1 MSRLYKWLRKYYNET
16 INSIAFYPALIS
28 LGFLLLSILMLGLD
42 FSETGKHI
50 KSQLSWLS
58 LRDASTARSILTTIA
73 GGIISLTVF
82 SFSMVMILLNQAASQ
97 MSNRMLDSMIGNKFQ
112 QIILGFY
119 IGTIV
124 YSLFLLSTIRDIT
137 SGIYVPALSIYLLLL
152 FTVVDIFLFIYF
164 LHYVTQSVKFETIIN
179 RIHKKTLHTLQNHC
193 CPEKAIIFTPDKKKA
208 QTIYMPSSNY
218 YQGFDKPSLLRFA
231 EKHDVLLQMLHST
244 GSYLLEGSPLLVV
257 YGDKKM
263 HQEDIDE
270 LVVAIDLYRGQPID
284 KNAYYGYHQLAE
296 VAIKSLSPGINDPE
310 TAVLSV
316 HALTDLFRFRLFNYL
331 PLTLADENKVIRVAM
346 KELSFEELFVEC
358 FYPIWNYGKEDRYIQ
373 DALFQMSDQ
382 LLQCDIKQEN
392 QRQLQNFK
400 EKIKLQMSSREK

>member
-1 MSRLYKWLRKYYNET
+1 MSKFYKWLRKYYSKT

-28 LGFLLLSILMLGLD
+28 LGFLFLSILMLELD
-42 FSETGKHI
+42 FSETGKHL

-58 LRDASTARSILTTIA
+58 LRDASTARAILTTIS

-164 LHYVTQSVKFETIIN
+164 LHYVTQSVKFDTIIS
-179 RIHKKTLHTLQNHC
+179 RIHKKTLHTLQHQC
-193 CPEKAIIFTPDKKKA
+193 CPENETVFMPDETKA

-218 YQGFDKPSLLRFA
+218 YQGFNKPSLVKFA
-231 EKHDVLLQMLHST
+231 EIHDALVQMLYSP

-257 YGDKKM
+257 FSNKKLVK
-263 HQEDIDE
+263 EDVEE
-270 LVVAIDLYRGQPID
+270 LMIAIDLYRGQPID

-296 VAIKSLSPGINDPE
+296 VAIKALSPGINDPE
-310 TAVLSV
+310 TAVLSI
-316 HALTDLFRFRLFNYL
+316 HALTDLFRFRLFNHL
-331 PLTLADENKVIRVAM
+331 PSTIADKNQVIRLAI

-358 FYPIWNYGKEDRYIQ
+358 FDPIWQYGKEDKYIQ
-373 DALFQMSDQ
+373 HAMHHMLEQ
-382 LLQCDIKQEN
+382 LKGCDIN
-392 QRQLQNFK
+392 NTHLSLFSVFGA
-400 EKIKLQMSSREK
+400 KIKMQKKKNDF

>member
-1 MSRLYKWLRKYYNET
+1 
-16 INSIAFYPALIS
+16 
-28 LGFLLLSILMLGLD
+28 MLELD
-42 FSETGKHI
+42 FSEIGKHL

-179 RIHKKTLHTLQNHC
+179 RIHKKTLHTLRQHC
-193 CPEKAIIFTPDKKKA
+193 CPEKASVFTPDEKKA
-208 QTIYMPSSNY
+208 KTIYMPASNY
-218 YQGFDKPSLLRFA
+218 YQGFDKPSLLQFA
-231 EKHDVLLQMLHST
+231 KKHDVIVRMLHSP
-244 GSYLLEGSPLLVV
+244 GSYLLEGSPLLIVS
-257 YGDKKM
+257 GQKELSDK
-263 HQEDIDE
+263 DIDE
-270 LVVAIDLYRGQPID
+270 LVIAIDLYIGQPIA

-296 VAIKSLSPGINDPE
+296 VAIKALSPGINDPE
-310 TAVLSV
+310 TAVLSI

-331 PLTLADENKVIRVAM
+331 PLTLADENKVIRVVI
-346 KELSFEELFVEC
+346 KDLSFEELFVEC

-373 DALFQMSDQ
+373 NA
-382 LLQCDIKQEN
+382 LLQMMEQLIQCDVHKDNLIPL
-392 QRQLQNFK
+392 LQFK
-400 EKIKLQMSSREK
+400 AKIELQTAIL